1 MSACVFTEMT
11 KSAHNRQKIYPKN
24 RKKRKNVHWGKHW
37 GKHIFHKRKRLRFGN
52 DSIIMYICAVF
63 VHGSMHGIASTHS
76 GADWI

>member
-24 RKKRKNVHWGKHW
+24 RKKRKNVHW

>member
-1 MSACVFTEMT
+1 MLHLLVDSAV
-11 KSAHNRQKIYPKN
+11 
-24 RKKRKNVHWGKHW
+24 HW